1 MKTEIARYLDGVF
14 GGSAQITPI
23 RSKKGL
29 PLLLTGNFD
38 FCECSIQDA
47 CFLLMI
53 DKNNLQ
59 LSPGEIAKQTSF
71 AENLLGKMTVYA
83 TESMPAYRRNR
94 LLEKKVQ
101 FIVPG
106 KQLYLPRIGII
117 LQEARNTRIREHE
130 RLSICAQEILLL
142 FLNGYLDSPMPL
154 AGLFDLLPYSHQ
166 TVFTALDELESL
178 KLLIRESR
186 GRSKVIQFPKLSR
199 TGLAKAESLL
209 ENPVKKT
216 VGIKSAETIADA
228 ACDAGTT
235 LLAQRTIL
243 AEPVQREMAVRL
255 KDFNKAKRNLTLVP
269 LQDAPIALQVWV
281 RSPLLPGQHA
291 IDNVSLRLTL
301 KHHPDER
308 VKIALSEL
316 K

>member
-154 AGLFDLLPYSHQ
+154 AGMFDLLPYSHQ